1 MKLNT
6 PIIRRLLS
14 RLMEKLVKNKL
25 GKETKFDL
33 QKVYARVDGD
43 GAKLNVSLEVNMS
56 KEEFEKL
63 VKQFL

>member
-14 RLMEKLVKNKL
+14 RLVEKLVKNKL
-25 GKETKFDL
+25 GKETKVDL

-43 GAKLNVSLEVNMS
+43 GAKLNVSLEVSMS

>member
-14 RLMEKLVKNKL
+14 RLVEKFVKNKL
-25 GKETKFDL
+25 GKETKVDL

-56 KEEFEKL
+56 KDEFEKL
-63 VKQFL
+63 VREFL

>member
-14 RLMEKLVKNKL
+14 RLVEKFVKSKL
-25 GKETKFDL
+25 GKETKVDL

-63 VKQFL
+63 VREFL